1 MLTLS
6 ALLGPALLLLADTLG
21 RVVFPPSE
29 VPAGVMT
36 ALVGVPVLVA
46 LVRRKKVVA
55 A

>member
-1 MLTLS
+1 VLTMS
-6 ALLGPALLLLADTLG
+6 ALLGPALMLLADTIG
-21 RVVFPPSE
+21 RLVLRPSE

-46 LVRRKKVVA
+46 LVRRRSVVA